1 MVDFYEMI
9 YQWAE
14 WAAGVVEQ
22 WPDDPSQ
29 AEPTLDVDRY
39 ILQRAELRAARD
51 LGDQ

>member
-22 WPDDPSQ
+22 WPDDPGQ

-51 LGDQ
+51 RGDQ